1 MSIIAIQCRGS
12 GQQSGAGMNSKRATC
27 PHCSHMQDVR
37 PDGKFRKHKRI
48 TRTRQLNK
56 R

>member
-1 MSIIAIQCRGS
+1 MSIIAVQCKGS
-12 GQQSGAGMNSKRATC
+12 GQASGAGLNAKRAI
-27 PHCSHMQDVR
+27 CSFCHHAQDLR
-37 PDGKFRKHKRI
+37 SDGKFRKHKRI